1 MALIRLILNLQ
12 KLALCESNVNITT
25 TQFLKCYSYM
35 TVNNSPI
42 FFKKRT
48 NILINFSNISNN
60 FFSQFSSQNMK
71 KEKKRR
77 VKRGWKKNSQNVAVG
92 ISQKQGTLIRKLR
105 KKRFCK
111 NNMEVISTECRCQNS
126 LSCLD
131 ESSGSLLQL
140 WRFK

>member
-92 ISQKQGTLIRKLR
+92 ISQKQGTLVRKSR
-105 KKRFCK
+105 KKRFCE
-111 NNMEVISTECRCQNS
+111 NNMEVISTECRLQNS

-131 ESSGSLLQL
+131 ESSGLLLQF

>member
-1 MALIRLILNLQ
+1 
-12 KLALCESNVNITT
+12 
-25 TQFLKCYSYM
+25 M

-77 VKRGWKKNSQNVAVG
+77 EVEKKIVR
-92 ISQKQGTLIRKLR
+92 TW
-105 KKRFCK
+105 
-111 NNMEVISTECRCQNS
+111 
-126 LSCLD
+126 
-131 ESSGSLLQL
+131 LLEFP
-140 WRFK
+140 RNKER